1 MNDAKRVFLAV
12 NLPAEMRREIHAKLC
27 APIPGGKAKAT
38 EAENLHIT
46 LLFLGYLH
54 PEKLVEVREKLKG
67 LMACK
72 KFEVELKG
80 LGDFDGRVVWL
91 GVTQGQEELKGLNAK
106 LVAWLEVKDDRFHS
120 HVTLARNKALPPAE
134 VKELL
139 AGLEKEGGSWVFP
152 VESVDLM
159 ESTLSSSGPAYA
171 VLFRQPLG

>member
-27 APIPGGKAKAT
+27 VPLPVGKAKAM

-46 LLFLGYLH
+46 LLFLGYLA
-54 PEKLVEVREKLKG
+54 PEKLAEAREKLKG
-67 LMACK
+67 LAECK

-80 LGDFDGRVVWL
+80 LGEFDGRVVWL
-91 GVTQGQEELKGLNAK
+91 GVGKGNEELKALNARA
-106 LVAWLEVKDDRFHS
+106 LGLLEAKDDRFHS
-120 HVTLARNKALPPAE
+120 HVTLARNKALLPTE

-139 AGLEKEGGSWVFP
+139 AGFEKEGRSWVFQA
-152 VESVDLM
+152 ESVDLM
-159 ESTLSSSGPAYA
+159 ESKLSSRGPAYA